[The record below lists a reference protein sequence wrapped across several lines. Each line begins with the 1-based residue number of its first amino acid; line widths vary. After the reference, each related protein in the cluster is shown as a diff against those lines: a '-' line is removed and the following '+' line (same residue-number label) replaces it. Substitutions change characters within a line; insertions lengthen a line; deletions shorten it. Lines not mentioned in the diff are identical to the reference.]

1 MNKGR
6 VVVGMSGGV
15 DSSVAALILKEEG
28 YDVTGVTM
36 QIWQDESYEQSSEN
50 GGCCGFSAVEDA
62 RRVAGII
69 GIPHYVMNFRKEFR
83 EKVIDYFIGEYQAG
97 RTPNPCIACNRYIKW
112 EALLHRA
119 REIGADYIAT
129 GHYGSIVR
137 LENGRYSVAK
147 SADGSKDQSY
157 VLYSLTQEEL
167 AHTLFPLGCCNKEEV
182 RRTAADAGLPVAAK
196 KDSQDICFVPD
207 GDYAAFIE
215 RHTGEKSIPGSF
227 VDSDGKVL
235 GQHKGI
241 LHYTVGQRKGLGI
254 AFGEPRFVLR
264 INPRE
269 NTVALGTKEE
279 LMVRQAYVSGVN
291 YMACDA
297 LSGELRVTGKLR
309 YSQRE
314 ASCTIRPQKDGILAE
329 FDEPQ
334 RAATPGQAA
343 VFYDNGCILCGGVI
357 E

>member
-1 MNKGR
+1 
-6 VVVGMSGGV
+6 
-15 DSSVAALILKEEG
+15 
-28 YDVTGVTM
+28 
-36 QIWQDESYEQSSEN
+36 
-50 GGCCGFSAVEDA
+50 
-62 RRVAGII
+62 
-69 GIPHYVMNFRKEFR
+69 YVMNFRREFR
-83 EKVIDYFIGEYQAG
+83 SKVMDYFAAEYREG

-137 LENGRYSVAK
+137 LPNGRYSVAK
-147 SADGSKDQSY
+147 SADNGKDQSY

-167 AHTLFPLGCCNKEEV
+167 AHTLFVLGGYNKDEV
-182 RRTAADAGLPVAAK
+182 RLIAARAGLPVAAK

-215 RHTGEKSIPGSF
+215 RHTGEKSVCGSF
-227 VDSDGKVL
+227 VDSDGNIL
-235 GQHKGI
+235 GQHRGI
-241 LHYTVGQRKGLGI
+241 AHYTVGQRKGLGI

-269 NTVALGTKEE
+269 NTVVLGTKEE
-279 LMVRQAYVSGVN
+279 LTASRVYVSDVN
-291 YMACDA
+291 YMACGG
-297 LSGELRVTGKLR
+297 LSGAVRVTGKLR
-309 YSQRE
+309 YSQKE
-314 ASCTIRPQKDGILAE
+314 APCTIRPQNDGILAE